1 MSDKHFEGQVIEFTH
16 ATSTGS
22 HENAYSVG
30 SLDISLRKK
39 DQRWIDLLEIRYT
52 NHTEED
58 YREADR
64 KVSSTRDFS
73 DMQRRL
79 SRAQAE
85 YLKDFLIAKITE
97 EFNGVFPS
105 DREILLLRDI
115 NKATST
121 MIVATDKYQVI
132 FSDGKL
138 ELKVTSYTP
147 THVVTD
153 LAVKHQIVLLVD
165 TIFNRRFGDL
175 KLSDYQKQ
183 LDTII
188 SKYLFSDI
196 RDEKP
201 T

>member
-1 MSDKHFEGQVIEFTH
+1 MPDKHFEGQVIEFTH

-22 HENAYSVG
+22 HENVYSVG

-73 DMQRRL
+73 DMHRRL

-138 ELKVTSYTP
+138 ELQVTSYTP